1 MPLLPRLTTMPRVAR
16 ALDLGR
22 EVDVAVL
29 AASFEGAAIWRD
41 GDRTWVLVGPR
52 ETRSDL
58 DPLAG
63 AALPLPGRPGTPE
76 AQRIDAAPLFL
87 GLLPY
92 EAFRASLERRAWSI
106 DETRPAP
113 LLHTHVWRRY
123 DGAFA
128 VEPGRS
134 TWLVAE
140 EDAREAHRRVALA
153 ACTRARAREDPAPRT
168 LALSFVED
176 PELHRARVRD
186 VLRRIRDGELYQV
199 NLARRFELAYD
210 VRASADWIALHAALV
225 QEFPARFSFLVP
237 FAGGVVVGASPELAL
252 SAEPTPDRT
261 SFASVLTSPIKGTRA
276 RGDTSVEDAARRL
289 DLERDEKE
297 IAELSM
303 IVDVERND
311 VHRIAARGTV
321 TASPFRTE
329 ALRTVFHRVAD
340 VGGEVAPGRSRADV
354 LAALLPCGSVTGA
367 PKVRAMEVAATLEA
381 ARRGLYTGAVGVLTR
396 GGRLRLAMAIRTMV
410 FDRHGAGDYWVGGG
424 IVADSDPDRELQ
436 ETLWKS
442 EQLFRLVARTQ
453 AR

>member
-1 MPLLPRLTTMPRVAR
+1 VVQAH
-16 ALDLGR
+16 DLGR
-22 EVDVAVL
+22 EADVSSL
-29 AASFEGAAIWRD
+29 AAAFEGAAIWRD
-41 GDRTWVLVGPR
+41 GDRTWVLVDPR

-76 AQRIDAAPLFL
+76 AQWIDAAPLFL

-113 LLHTHVWRRY
+113 LLHAHVWRRY
-123 DGAFA
+123 EGAFA
-128 VEPGRS
+128 IEPGRS
-134 TWLVAE
+134 TWLVAG
-140 EDAREAHRRVALA
+140 EDTLEAHRRVALA
-153 ACTRARAREDPAPRT
+153 ACTRAR
-168 LALSFVED
+168 VD

-225 QEFPARFSFLVP
+225 QEFPAQFTFLVP
-237 FAGGVVVGASPELAL
+237 FPGGVVVGASPELAL

-261 SFASVLTSPIKGTRA
+261 AFASVLTSPIKGTRA
-276 RGDTSVEDAARRL
+276 RGETSVEDAARRF

-311 VHRIAARGTV
+311 VHRIGARGTV

-381 ARRGLYTGAVGVLTR
+381 ARRGLYTGSVGVLTR